1 MKAAVFEALGQPL
14 SVQDVSDPTPA
25 KDEVVVE
32 VARCGICGSDLH
44 MTEDPIFGVPSGT
57 VLGHEYAGEIVA
69 TGPRV
74 ERLKVG
80 DLVTV
85 SPVRGC
91 GYCTSC
97 LAGQQAWCPERRLEG
112 GGYAQYSLA
121 TERQCVKLPSLVSL
135 EDGALTEPLSVALH
149 GVALSKLTP
158 GAKVLVI
165 GAGPIGLATAFWA
178 RRMGAQQ
185 VAVIDLN
192 TYQEDRA
199 YQMGATAFFATTDN
213 LIEKVNHAIG
223 SAPDIVFECVGKPG
237 LIEQSI
243 QHVRVKGTVVVL
255 GLCTVPDTFM
265 PFAALHKE
273 VCIQTSAF
281 FEFPEFCAAVD
292 ALDAGKVSP
301 HSLITDTVSLNNMP
315 DTFEALRH
323 RTTQCKVMVDPRIKK

>member
-25 KDEVVVE
+25 NDEIVVE
-32 VARCGICGSDLH
+32 VGRCGICGSDLH

-57 VLGHEYAGEIVA
+57 VLGHEYSGEIVA
-69 TGPRV
+69 VGPGV

-80 DLVTV
+80 DVVTV

-91 GYCTSC
+91 GHCPRC
-97 LAGQQAWCPERRLEG
+97 LAGQQAWCQERRLEG

-121 TERQCVKLPSLVSL
+121 SERQCVKLPSVISL

-149 GVALSKLTP
+149 GVSLAKMPL

-178 RRMGAQQ
+178 RRLGAKQ
-185 VAVIDLN
+185 VAVIDLH
-192 TYQEDRA
+192 TYQEQRA
-199 YQMGATAFFATTDN
+199 YEMGASAFFGKTEN
-213 LIEKVNHAIG
+213 LINKVNQAIG
-223 SAPDIVFECVGKPG
+223 GAPDIVFECVGKPG

-255 GLCTVPDTFM
+255 GLCTAPDTFN

-281 FEFPEFCAAVD
+281 FEFPEFCTAVD
-292 ALDAGKVSP
+292 ALDSGAVAP
-301 HSLITDTVSLNNMP
+301 HALITDTVSLQSMP
-315 DTFEALRH
+315 DTFEALRQ
-323 RTTQCKVMVDPRIKK
+323 RTTQCKVMVNPRAD